1 MIYITAGELYTDIDA
16 FSCAIAYS
24 YLLNQKGIENKVYLP
39 GVLNASVTNTVKSWN
54 LKFETQIQ
62 VKQEDKFIIVDA
74 SESSHIAKPA
84 NDNNIIEVFDHR
96 YGFADHYNNLLGDKS
111 KIEMVGACATLIWEE
126 YKKQNIEIDSLN
138 ANLLILA
145 IVSNTLDFKSSVT
158 TPRDLKSF
166 EELLQFIDMPLNWKE
181 NYFKEQ
187 SEYIEKNPKQA
198 VLEDT
203 KNISSDLVFAQI
215 ELWSGYEFLNKNK
228 LEIKEAL
235 ESLDNPKWMI
245 SIPSISEG
253 VNYIYTE
260 SDYIKDLLK
269 KIIEIDFNGDIGK
282 TSKLWLRKEIREKIL
297 KLNML

>member
-24 YLLNQKGIENKVYLP
+24 YLLNQKNIENKVYLP
-39 GVLNASVTNTVKSWN
+39 GVLNASVTDTVKSWN
-54 LKFETQIQ
+54 IKFETKINLS
-62 VKQEDKFIIVDA
+62 ESDKFIIVDA
-74 SESSHIAKPA
+74 SEPSYLAKPA

-96 YGFADHYNNLLGDKS
+96 YGFADHYNKLLGEKS
-111 KIEMVGACATLIWEE
+111 KIELVGACATLIWEE
-126 YKKQNIEIDSLN
+126 FKKENIQIDSLN

-158 TPRDLKSF
+158 TDRDIKAF
-166 EELLQFIDMPLNWKE
+166 EELLAFIDMPLGWKE

-187 SEYIEKNPKQA
+187 SEYIEKNPREA

-203 KNISSDLVFAQI
+203 KNVSSDLVFAQI
-215 ELWSGYEFLNKNK
+215 ELWNGYDFINKNK

-235 ESLDNPKWMI
+235 ESLANPNWMI
-245 SIPSISEG
+245 SVPSINEG
-253 VNYIYTE
+253 INYIYTE

-269 KIIEIDFNGDIGK
+269 KIIEINFDGDIGK

-297 KLNML
+297 KLNN